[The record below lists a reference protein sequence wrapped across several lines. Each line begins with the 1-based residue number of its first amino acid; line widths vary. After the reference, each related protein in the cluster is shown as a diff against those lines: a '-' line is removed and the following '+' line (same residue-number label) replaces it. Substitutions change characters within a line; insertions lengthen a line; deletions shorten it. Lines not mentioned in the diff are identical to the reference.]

1 MHFLRHLKFGEPQ
14 LIVGFTLLIVLMI
27 AIGLAGI
34 WKIES
39 LSKIID
45 VLGKRNLA
53 IEKSVLE
60 MKINNTAYA
69 MGVRNYVL
77 WQTSKYLGAVSS
89 AANLEAINKN
99 AKNLE
104 EQISICLSYSYKPE
118 HKKWFTRL
126 TNFVEELRNLGEQII
141 SLAKQGSST
150 LETNKLLVVFENYF
164 YKINE
169 YLDETIAMENFKEI
183 DQQINQGYIKRKE
196 AIFLLSWVLFLG
208 LAIGLG
214 TSTWVY
220 YRRKQERQR
229 KEEMVRQ
236 IITLEER
243 ERQNL
248 SAQIHDQMA
257 QDLSALKIYIGLIEQ
272 QAGQIDNAKEFN
284 DKIEQMKRILSGLI
298 EKTHNICL
306 LLRPPALDDLGLVD
320 SIEALILEFK
330 QLSGINYVYDK
341 PEGELKIS
349 PEVSLFLY
357 RLAQEALTNMAK
369 YAQAKNVAIRL
380 SKDEKGIEFL
390 YEDDGSGFDYSKTMS
405 QPLRRREDK
414 LKLGL
419 VGLKERVELLGG
431 SMRIDSS
438 PGKGTRIKV
447 ELSV

>member
-1 MHFLRHLKFGEPQ
+1 MIFIHKIKFKEGQ
-14 LIVGFTLLIVLMI
+14 LVAGFAILIILMLG
-27 AIGLAGI
+27 IGLAGI

-45 VLGKRNLA
+45 TLGKRNLA

-69 MGVRNYVL
+69 MGMRNFAL
-77 WQTSKYLGAVSS
+77 WQTFKYLGAVSIASNLDTIEKSKKNFDQQLTACS
-89 AANLEAINKN
+89 AYGYLPQQKEWFVR
-99 AKNLE
+99 
-104 EQISICLSYSYKPE
+104 LSKSVK
-118 HKKWFTRL
+118 
-126 TNFVEELRNLGEQII
+126 ELRNLGDQII
-141 SLAKQGSST
+141 LATKEGLST
-150 LETNKLLVVFENYF
+150 QEVNNLLVVFESRF

-183 DQQINQGYIKRKE
+183 DQLINQGYIRRKE
-196 AIFLLSWVLFLG
+196 AILLLSWVLFLG
-208 LAIGLG
+208 LVIGVG
-214 TSTWVY
+214 TSAWVY
-220 YRRKQERQR
+220 YRRKQERRR

-236 IITLEER
+236 VITLEER

-257 QDLSALKIYIGLIEQ
+257 QDLSALKIYTGLIEQ
-272 QAGQIDNAKEFN
+272 EFIQNNNPKGCN
-284 DKIEQMKRILSGLI
+284 DKIEQMKRILSGLM

-306 LLRPPALDDLGLVD
+306 LLRPPALDELGLVD
-320 SIEALILEFK
+320 CMEALILDFK
-330 QLSGINYVYDK
+330 QLSDINYVYDK
-341 PEGELKIS
+341 PEGELKLS

-380 SKDEKGIEFL
+380 SLDEKGIEFL
-390 YEDDGSGFDYSKTMS
+390 YEDDGKGFDYPNAIR
-405 QPLRRREDK
+405 QLNRRREDK

-419 VGLKERVELLGG
+419 VGLEERVELLGG

-438 PGKGTRIKV
+438 PGKGTRIQV
-447 ELSV
+447 ELGI